1 MTAGN
6 EWQGKGN
13 CAECRRRE
21 YCKKECTARKKLVQ
35 HFSGVTMK
43 RLMQEQGYFT
53 TELLSSA
60 NVAIN
65 TGMSY
70 GKDDAAP
77 EEIVKLICIGK
88 NDFGGGGGGALD
100 DGSDVSSGG
109 NDAGRRVGAGG
120 AGARAG

>member
-1 MTAGN
+1 MVTAGN

-53 TELLSSA
+53 AELLSSA
-60 NVAIN
+60 NAAIN
-65 TGMSY
+65 TGMNY

-77 EEIVKLICIGK
+77 EEIVKRCRKI
-88 NDFGGGGGGALD
+88 AERTPWTTQ
-100 DGSDVSSGG
+100 DVLVMLLNQAERHRITASE
-109 NDAGRRVGAGG
+109 AMAELEEIW
-120 AGARAG
+120 

>member
-13 CAECRRRE
+13 CAECRRRN

-53 TELLSSA
+53 TELLSRA
-60 NVAIN
+60 NVARKKSSN
-65 TGMSY
+65 
-70 GKDDAAP
+70 DAA
-77 EEIVKLICIGK
+77 KLQNGHR
-88 NDFGGGGGGALD
+88 G
-100 DGSDVSSGG
+100 
-109 NDAGRRVGAGG
+109 
-120 AGARAG
+120 